1 MQLGDSTGQL
11 ILSALR
17 CRQSIYVGQPG
28 GSMKRR
34 TVAAALTAALVCT
47 ATTGS
52 YYVAPPTVSR
62 GQVYS
67 IPVVLTGAVD
77 EAPTTLGIA
86 DSTLYTLSDADIDV
100 TLDHLKDMG
109 VNDIRIA
116 VPWVYIQPQDNED
129 YNWTKMDYV
138 VHAASE
144 RGMNIVGVLSGTPT
158 WAGFPLN
165 GHSDPAD
172 YARFAA
178 AVAGRYNDTST
189 IGAIDDYEIWNEPNG
204 ALFYNPVDASAY
216 TRMLQAAY
224 PAIKANN
231 ANATV
236 IAGVLGAVK
245 TVSGISLAPQRFL
258 AQMYDAGAEGY
269 FDALSYHPYHYT
281 LAFSLGTGIANS
293 PLEQVKALRALL
305 DANGDADLKIW
316 ATEYGLPTNW
326 PITQTQQAAFIH
338 DFVVSWQ
345 DVAGAGP
352 MFIYT
357 TRDSYTGGFDDEQNF
372 GLFKTNWTP
381 KEAVATVEELI
392 HQLATGTLQPFDVT
406 PYANNV
412 DFFGAAVIL
421 IRQFINLVA
430 IVPRALFQLAN
441 SAVTVITRA
450 IGSLF
455 GIVPPAAAA
464 AVSQK
469 SSSVKVAA
477 ATPTTKVAAAQPDRK
492 TVAHAA
498 PRPKL
503 SAPRTTPS
511 DEPAP
516 TASASGKTKPAKAS
530 ATASTP
536 SKAKTGHTGGPAPR
550 PAAR

>member
-1 MQLGDSTGQL
+1 
-11 ILSALR
+11 
-17 CRQSIYVGQPG
+17 
-28 GSMKRR
+28 MKRR

-52 YYVAPPTVSR
+52 YSVAPPTASR
-62 GQVYS
+62 GQVYA

-77 EAPTTLGIA
+77 EAPTTLGVA
-86 DSTLYTLSDADIDV
+86 DSTLYALSDADIDI
-100 TLDHLKDMG
+100 TLDRLKNMG

-116 VPWVYIQPQDNED
+116 VPWVYVQPQDNEN
-129 YNWTKMDYV
+129 YNWAKMDYV

-144 RGMNIVGVLSGTPT
+144 RGMNIVGVISGTPT

-165 GHSDPAD
+165 GHSAPAD
-172 YARFAA
+172 YARFAG

-189 IGAIDDYEIWNEPNG
+189 IGAINDYEIWNEPNG
-204 ALFYNPVDASAY
+204 ALFYNPVDAAAY

-231 ANATV
+231 PDAVV

-245 TVSGISLAPQRFL
+245 TISGLSLAPQRFL

-281 LAFSLGTGIANS
+281 LPFSLGTGITNS
-293 PLEQVKALRALL
+293 PLEQVKALRALM

-345 DVAGAGP
+345 NVAGAGP

-357 TRDSYTGGFDDEQNF
+357 ARDSYTGGFDDEQNF
-372 GLFKTNWTP
+372 GLFTTNWTP
-381 KEAVATVEELI
+381 KEAVATIEELI
-392 HQLATGTLQPFDVT
+392 HELATGTLQPFDVA
-406 PYANNV
+406 PYANKV
-412 DFFGAAVIL
+412 DVFGAAVIL

-430 IVPRALFQLAN
+430 IVPKALFQLAN

-450 IGSLF
+450 IGSLL
-455 GIVPPAAAA
+455 GIVPAAAA
-464 AVSQK
+464 AAAPEKVSD
-469 SSSVKVAA
+469 AA
-477 ATPTTKVAAAQPDRK
+477 AASPSPSTTKVAAAQPDRK
-492 TVAHAA
+492 AVARAA
-498 PRPKL
+498 PRPKP
-503 SAPRTTPS
+503 SAPRTTAV
-511 DEPAP
+511 DDAAPAA
-516 TASASGKTKPAKAS
+516 TASAKTKAPKAS
-530 ATASTP
+530 AAPSTP
-536 SKAKTGHTGGPAPR
+536 TQPKGRHTGGPAPR
-550 PAAR
+550 PAAT

>member
-1 MQLGDSTGQL
+1 
-11 ILSALR
+11 
-17 CRQSIYVGQPG
+17 
-28 GSMKRR
+28 MKRR
-34 TVAAALTAALVCT
+34 TLAAALTAALVCT
-47 ATTGS
+47 ATAGS
-52 YYVAPPTVSR
+52 YSVAPPR
-62 GQVYS
+62 GHAVS
-67 IPVVLTGAVD
+67 IPVVLTGAID
-77 EAPTTLGIA
+77 EAPTTLGVA
-86 DSTLYTLSDADIDV
+86 DSTLYTLSEADIDV

-116 VPWVYIQPQDNED
+116 VPWVYMQPQDNENYD
-129 YNWTKMDYV
+129 WSKMDYV

-144 RGMNIVGVLSGTPT
+144 RGINIVGVISGTPT

-172 YARFAA
+172 YARFAG
-178 AVAGRYNDTST
+178 AVAARYNDTST

-204 ALFYNPVDASAY
+204 ALFYNPVSAASY
-216 TRMLQAAY
+216 TKMLQAAY

-231 ANATV
+231 PNAVV

-245 TVSGISLAPQRFL
+245 TISGLSVAPQSFL
-258 AQMYDAGAEGY
+258 AQMYTAGAEGY

-281 LAFSLGTGIANS
+281 LPFSLGTGVANS
-293 PLEQVKALRALL
+293 PLEQVKAMRALM

-316 ATEYGLPTNW
+316 ATEYGLPTNY

-338 DFVVSWQ
+338 DFVVAWQ
-345 DVAGAGP
+345 NVEGAGP

-392 HQLATGTLQPFDVT
+392 EQLASGNLQPFDVT
-406 PYANNV
+406 PYANKV
-412 DFFGAAVIL
+412 DFFGAALII

-430 IVPRALFQLAN
+430 IVPRAIFQLAN
-441 SAVTVITRA
+441 SAVTAIAHA
-450 IGSLF
+450 IGSAL
-455 GIVPPAAAA
+455 GIVQSAAAA
-464 AVSQK
+464 TSTKAE
-469 SSSVKVAA
+469 
-477 ATPTTKVAAAQPDRK
+477 PTTPSLAKSAAAQPDRT

-503 SAPRTTPS
+503 SAPRTTS
-511 DEPAP
+511 EKTTTAKAGVSASAP
-516 TASASGKTKPAKAS
+516 TKPKARS
-530 ATASTP
+530 
-536 SKAKTGHTGGPAPR
+536 TGGPAPR
-550 PAAR
+550 PSAN

>member
-1 MQLGDSTGQL
+1 
-11 ILSALR
+11 
-17 CRQSIYVGQPG
+17 
-28 GSMKRR
+28 MKRR
-34 TVAAALTAALVCT
+34 TLAAALTTALVCT

-52 YYVAPPTVSR
+52 YYVAPPSASR
-62 GQVYS
+62 GHAYS
-67 IPVVLTGAVD
+67 IPVVLTGSVD
-77 EAPTTLGIA
+77 EESTTLGIA
-86 DSTLYTLSDADIDV
+86 DSTLYTLADADIDA

-116 VPWVYIQPQDNED
+116 VPWVYLQPQDNEN
-129 YNWTKMDYV
+129 YNWSKMDYV

-178 AVAGRYNDTST
+178 AVASRYNDTST

-204 ALFYNPVDASAY
+204 ALFYNPVSAAAY
-216 TRMLQAAY
+216 TKMLQAAY

-231 ANATV
+231 PNATV

-245 TVSGISLAPQRFL
+245 TISGISVAPQTFL
-258 AQMYDAGAEGY
+258 KQMYAAGAGDY

-281 LAFSLGTGIANS
+281 LPFSLGTGVADS
-293 PLEQVKALRALL
+293 PLEQVKALRALM

-316 ATEYGLPTNW
+316 ATEYGLPTNY
-326 PITQTQQAAFIH
+326 PITQAQQAAFIH

-345 DVAGAGP
+345 NVAGAGP

-381 KEAVATVEELI
+381 KEAVATVEELLQ
-392 HQLATGTLQPFDVT
+392 QLATDTLQPFDVT
-406 PYANNV
+406 PYANKV
-412 DFFGAAVIL
+412 DFFGAAFIIV
-421 IRQFINLVA
+421 RQFINLVA

-441 SAVTVITRA
+441 SAVTVIARA
-450 IGSLF
+450 IGSLL
-455 GIVPPAAAA
+455 GVTPPAAAA
-464 AVSQK
+464 AVASQK
-469 SSSVKVAA
+469 SLTAKV
-477 ATPTTKVAAAQPDRK
+477 TAAQPDRK
-492 TVAHAA
+492 AVANAA

-503 SAPRTTPS
+503 SVPRATT
-511 DEPAP
+511 A
-516 TASASGKTKPAKAS
+516 TASAAATPAAGKTKTAKANVS
-530 ATASTP
+530 ASTSGKP
-536 SKAKTGHTGGPAPR
+536 KASRTGGPAPR
-550 PAAR
+550 PSSD